1 MSTPSPDNDRE
12 FLTFHPDVEP
22 MPVGVIDT
30 ILLSLLTCVLGGVAR
45 LSPLSRAQ
53 ALARSTPCLGGAPVH
68 CGLR

>member
-30 ILLSLLTCVLGGVAR
+30 ILLSLLTCVLGGV
-45 LSPLSRAQ
+45 LGFL
-53 ALARSTPCLGGAPVH
+53 LCLV
-68 CGLR
+68 LRH